1 MTAWSTRILAGLTDC
16 PVFACTQVTAIFD
29 EPACPAVDGHTSKM
43 GSGHSCSGSRSRSAV
58 ER

>member
-1 MTAWSTRILAGLTDC
+1 MTAWSTHILAGLADC

-43 GSGHSCSGSRSRSAV
+43 GSGPFVFRQ
-58 ER
+58 